1 MEVDAAAIE
10 RNYAETRRR
19 AGARR
24 VLASIKANAYGHG
37 VLDVARLLEGLGV
50 FGLWTGHVREALA
63 LRQAGITAKIVL
75 FGGYLPDAI
84 PDLAAHDL
92 IPTVYD
98 AAGVA
103 AAARAAGRRP
113 LAVYVKVDA
122 GLGRLGV
129 PLSKAR
135 TLIRS
140 LRDVPGLRVEGV
152 YTHLPFRDRDGQ
164 KWAEQAAA
172 GFERLLGELRADGI
186 TPEVTQVWGSSG
198 LLAGLADSTN
208 AVCVGHLLYGLSPL
222 ATPLS
227 RADGFHPAC
236 TGIKAA
242 LIHVGQSE
250 PEEVSL
256 AVSGGYGRGRNGRTG
271 VVALGAGDGM
281 RGGRGAAQ
289 PDVLVRGMRAPVI
302 GVSLE
307 HAVLDLSGCETAQIG
322 DEVVVVGEAGGDRI
336 TPNDWAAW
344 LGSTPLDI
352 LMAFSGRLDC
362 RLRRTPPDLAMD
374 G

>member
-1 MEVDAAAIE
+1 MEIDAAAIE
-10 RNYAETRRR
+10 RNYAAIRRR
-19 AGARR
+19 AGPRR

-37 VLDVARLLEGLGV
+37 VLKVARLLENLGV

-63 LRQAGITAKIVL
+63 LRKAGVATRIVL

-103 AAARAAGRRP
+103 AAAQAARQRP
-113 LAVYVKVDA
+113 LPVYVKVDA

-129 PLSKAR
+129 PLSKAKALVQSMR
-135 TLIRS
+135 G
-140 LRDVPGLRVEGV
+140 VPGLRVEGV

-164 KWAEQAAA
+164 AWAERAAA
-172 GFERLLGELRADGI
+172 GFERLLRELEAEGI
-186 TPEVTQVWGSSG
+186 APEVTQLWGSSG
-198 LLAGLADSTN
+198 LLAGLPDSTN

-222 ATPLS
+222 ARPLEQ
-227 RADGFHPAC
+227 ADEFRPAC
-236 TGIKAA
+236 SGIKAS
-242 LIHVGQSE
+242 LIHIRQAELHEE
-250 PEEVSL
+250 PPEMG
-256 AVSGGYGRGRNGRTG
+256 AGYGRGRSGRTG
-271 VVALGAGDGM
+271 VIALGAGDGM
-281 RGGRGAAQ
+281 RGGRGVAQ
-289 PDVLVRGMRAPVI
+289 PEVLVRGVRAPVI

-307 HAVLDLSGCETAQIG
+307 HTVVDLSACGTARIG
-322 DEVVVVGEAGGDRI
+322 DEVVVMGAAGEDRI
-336 TPNDWAAW
+336 TLNDWAAW
-344 LGSTPLDI
+344 LGSTPLDV

-362 RLRRTPPDLAMD
+362 RLRTQTMN